1 MESTRDFCGVAQI
14 KAKMKTEIKNATELV
29 MATSVVT
36 VQDMH
41 LCWISQIVAYL
52 VAFVVEFPVASREL
66 VV

>member
-41 LCWISQIVAYL
+41 LSWISQIVAYIDS
-52 VAFVVEFPVASREL
+52 FDVEFPEASREL
-66 VV
+66 LV